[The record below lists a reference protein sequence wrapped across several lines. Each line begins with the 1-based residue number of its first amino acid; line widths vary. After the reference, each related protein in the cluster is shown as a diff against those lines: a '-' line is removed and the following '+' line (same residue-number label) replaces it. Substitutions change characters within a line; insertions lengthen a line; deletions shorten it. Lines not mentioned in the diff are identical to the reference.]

1 MKVNALHTLALTLAV
16 LLGNAAAATDPEHGK
31 ALLEERCTKCHDS
44 SVYTRKDRF
53 ITSKEALAKQVNR
66 CSINTGAQWFDEDIA
81 DVVDYLNAT
90 YYKF

>member
-1 MKVNALHTLALTLAV
+1 MKVNALHSLALTLAV
-16 LLGNAAAATDPEHGK
+16 LAGNAAAATNPEHGK

-44 SVYTRKDRF
+44 SVYTREDRF
-53 ITSKEALAKQVNR
+53 ITSKEALTKQVSR

>member
-1 MKVNALHTLALTLAV
+1 MQAYALHTLALTLV
-16 LLGNAAAATDPEHGK
+16 LLSGSVAAATDPEHGK

-44 SVYTRKDRF
+44 SIYTRKDRF
-53 ITSKEALAKQVNR
+53 ISSKEALFKQVSR

>member
-1 MKVNALHTLALTLAV
+1 MKVNTLHTLALTLAV
-16 LLGNAAAATDPEHGK
+16 LSGNAAAATDPEHGK